1 MGRPITDEEVLNC
14 FSEVQIPVECW
25 FLLDNLVYT
34 WDPVNAYFASQ
45 IIEDDD
51 LYLGCKA
58 YLRQRG
64 MVFPS
69 LQAVQQYAAERG
81 WPSYHLMP
89 KNRPVD

>member
-1 MGRPITDEEVLNC
+1 MGRPIGDEEILNC
-14 FSEVQIPVECW
+14 FSEVQIPAECW

-51 LYLGCKA
+51 LYSACKA
-58 YLRQRG
+58 YLRRRS

-69 LQAVQQYAAERG
+69 LQAVQQYAAEHR
-81 WPSYHLMP
+81 WPNSHLMP
-89 KNRPVD
+89 KNRAAD